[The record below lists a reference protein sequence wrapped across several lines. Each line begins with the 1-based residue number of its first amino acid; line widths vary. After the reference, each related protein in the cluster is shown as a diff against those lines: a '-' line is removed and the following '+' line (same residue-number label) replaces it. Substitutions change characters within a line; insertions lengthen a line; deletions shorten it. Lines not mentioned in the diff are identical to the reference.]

1 MNTKLNNIEVN
12 PVFEDLFT
20 FKSIED
26 KIEHDAQ
33 MISYRILSE
42 LERICDQKNIS
53 RKALA
58 DMVGTSKS
66 YITQLFNGTKSINA
80 SFMAKCENAL
90 DARFEVS
97 CKLMNDDY
105 SKSIDNQYDK
115 IEFANLKPRMGWSM
129 FTKHPE
135 NDEVILGY
143 LEPENAQKQVA

>member
-12 PVFEDLFT
+12 PAYEDLFS
-20 FKSIED
+20 FKSKED

-42 LERICDQKNIS
+42 LERICEQKNIS
-53 RKALA
+53 RKTLA

-66 YITQLFNGTKSINA
+66 YITQLFSGSKSINTTM
-80 SFMAKCENAL
+80 MARFENAL

-105 SKSIDNQYDK
+105 SKSIGSQYNK
-115 IEFANLKPRMGWSM
+115 VEFASGKLRMGWSM

-135 NDEVILGY
+135 NDEVILSH
-143 LEPENAQKQVA
+143 LETENAEKQVA